1 MKPSHPLLLLTM
13 GAAALTFAPAVAA
26 QTVTWGGAMGDRV
39 ALVIDGQVRVA
50 SAGSVFGDLRV
61 HRVTASDVEYEV
73 AGVRQRLAAGGAPVA
88 VGSGARAPASL
99 QLQVGADRLYHVE
112 AKVNGR
118 VLPAVVDTGASLV
131 TLSVEQ
137 ARSLGLDWQRGQP
150 TPVQTAN
157 GRISGWSLRLARLAV
172 GPFDLR
178 DVEAVVL
185 ETDLPHLLV
194 GNSFLRRFQVTQ
206 REDQMTLS
214 RHP

>member
-13 GAAALTFAPAVAA
+13 GAAALIFAPAVAA

-118 VLPAVVDTGASLV
+118 LLPAVVDTGASLV
-131 TLSVEQ
+131 TLSVAQ

-150 TPVQTAN
+150 TQVQTAN
-157 GRISGWSLRLARLAV
+157 GRIGGWSLRLARLAV

>member
-1 MKPSHPLLLLTM
+1 M
-13 GAAALTFAPAVAA
+13 
-26 QTVTWGGAMGDRV
+26 
-39 ALVIDGQVRVA
+39 
-50 SAGSVFGDLRV
+50 FGDLRV

-137 ARSLGLDWQRGQP
+137 ARSLGLDWHRGQP

>member
-1 MKPSHPLLLLTM
+1 MKPSHPLLLLSI
-13 GAAALTFAPAVAA
+13 GAVALTWVPPVAA

-99 QLQVGADRLYHVE
+99 QLLVGADRLYHVE

-137 ARSLGLDWQRGQP
+137 ARRLGLDWQRGQP
-150 TPVQTAN
+150 TQVQTAN

>member
-13 GAAALTFAPAVAA
+13 GAAALTFSLPVGPGAEEGRTTTRCYSLSDRPDPA
-26 QTVTWGGAMGDRV
+26 R
-39 ALVIDGQVRVA
+39 QVRVA
-50 SAGSVFGDLRV
+50 SAGSVFGDLRG

-137 ARSLGLDWQRGQP
+137 ARSLPGWPWGPSTCATSRRWCSKQTCP
-150 TPVQTAN
+150 TCWWATA
-157 GRISGWSLRLARLAV
+157 SCAA
-172 GPFDLR
+172 
-178 DVEAVVL
+178 
-185 ETDLPHLLV
+185 
-194 GNSFLRRFQVTQ
+194 
-206 REDQMTLS
+206 S
-214 RHP
+214 R